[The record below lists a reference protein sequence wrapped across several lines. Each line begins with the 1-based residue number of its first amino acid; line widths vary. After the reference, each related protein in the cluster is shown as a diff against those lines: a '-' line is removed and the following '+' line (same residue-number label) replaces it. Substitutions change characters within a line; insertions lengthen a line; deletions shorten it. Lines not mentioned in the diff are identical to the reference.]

1 LPIAEPEVGP
11 EIGRGLVG
19 ASCLI
24 TPARSR
30 GELAPAL
37 PIAQVAINDIPTAN
51 LINCMV
57 LWYCMVVSP
66 NSIGRAYRRR
76 RFQARDGHHK
86 GMTISEDTRTAAS
99 RGSLSPRDNLIA
111 VMQCAIARVRS

>member
-1 LPIAEPEVGP
+1 
-11 EIGRGLVG
+11 
-19 ASCLI
+19 
-24 TPARSR
+24 
-30 GELAPAL
+30 
-37 PIAQVAINDIPTAN
+37 VAINDIPTAN

-76 RFQARDGHHK
+76 RFQACDGHHK

-111 VMQCAIARVRS
+111 VMQRAIARVRVC